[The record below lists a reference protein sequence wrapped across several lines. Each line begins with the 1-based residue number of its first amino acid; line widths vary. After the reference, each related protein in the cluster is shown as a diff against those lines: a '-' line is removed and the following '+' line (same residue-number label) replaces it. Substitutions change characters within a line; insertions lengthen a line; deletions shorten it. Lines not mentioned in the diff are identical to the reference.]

1 MTTHSTSP
9 VEQTLQR
16 DGCTIHY
23 WTSGAPDGPLVVFT
37 HGAGMDH
44 REWEAAIAAVAPDY
58 ATVIWDVRAHGASRP
73 NTRPFT
79 ISFVADDL
87 VALLGELGV
96 AQAILVG
103 HSMGGN
109 IVQEVIFR
117 HPERV
122 RAAVLLGCANN
133 MGKLTAMER
142 LQIRLS
148 GPLFALY
155 PYDLLRRQSADISAD
170 RPEVRTYLYEAMGQ
184 MTKDEFVTVLL
195 ALLRNLHEEPGYTI
209 PVPFLLSHGEHDRTG
224 NIRRASPG
232 WAKREPQCEYVV
244 VPDAGHMANMD
255 NPAFFNQMLGRYLQ
269 QLSS

>member
-9 VEQTLQR
+9 VAKTLVR
-16 DGCTIHY
+16 DGCAIHY
-23 WTSGAPDGPLVVFT
+23 WVDGALDAPLVVFT
-37 HGAGMDH
+37 HGAGIDH
-44 REWEAAIAAVAPDY
+44 REWEAASAVVAADY
-58 ATVIWDVRAHGASRP
+58 ATVTWDVRAHGASRP
-73 NTRPFT
+73 NTKPFT
-79 ISFVADDL
+79 IPVVTDDL
-87 VALLGELGV
+87 VALLDELGT

-117 HPERV
+117 YPQRV
-122 RAAVLLGCANN
+122 RAAILLGCANN

-142 LQIRLS
+142 LQIGLS

-184 MTKDEFVTVLL
+184 MSKEEFVTVLL
-195 ALLRNLHEEPGYTI
+195 ALLRNLHQEPGYTI
-209 PVPFLLSHGEHDRTG
+209 PVPFLLCHGEHDRTG

-232 WAKREPQCEYVV
+232 WAKREPECEYVV
-244 VPDAGHMANMD
+244 VPEAGHMANMD
-255 NPAFFNQMLGRYLQ
+255 NPAFFNQMLGRFLQ

>member
-1 MTTHSTSP
+1 MTTQSTAP
-9 VEQTLQR
+9 AEQTLVR

-23 WTSGAPDGPLVVFT
+23 WKAGAADGPLVVFT

-44 REWEAAIAAVAPDY
+44 REWEAAIAMVARDY
-58 ATVIWDVRAHGASRP
+58 ATVTWDVRAHGASRP
-73 NTRPFT
+73 NSKPFT
-79 ISFVADDL
+79 IPLVTDDL
-87 VALLGELGV
+87 IALLDELG
-96 AQAILVG
+96 ATRAILVG

-117 HPERV
+117 YPARV
-122 RAAVLLGCANN
+122 RAAALLGCANN
-133 MGKLTAMER
+133 MGKLTAVER
-142 LQIRLS
+142 LQVRLS
-148 GPLFALY
+148 EPLFALY

-170 RPEVRTYLYEAMGQ
+170 RPEVRTYLYETMGQ

-195 ALLRNLHEEPGYTI
+195 SLLRNLHEEPGYTI

-232 WAKREPQCEYVV
+232 WAKLEPQCEYVV

-255 NPAFFNQMLGRYLQ
+255 NPAFFNQMLGQFLQ
-269 QLSS
+269 GLSS